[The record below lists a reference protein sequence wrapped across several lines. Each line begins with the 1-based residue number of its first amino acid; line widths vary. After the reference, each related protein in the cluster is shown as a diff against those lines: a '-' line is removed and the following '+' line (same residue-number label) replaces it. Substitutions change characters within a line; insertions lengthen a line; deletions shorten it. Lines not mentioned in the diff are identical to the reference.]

1 MKLKLLGLLC
11 AMSPAL
17 ALAKS
22 PAKEVDIV
30 LAGYRSAK
38 AIQAKVKKTVAQET
52 LETKMESQGKFYFS
66 KGKMRLEMMEPEH
79 TTVVYD
85 GKTIWFEQ
93 RVDDDHILV
102 TKMRAVELRK
112 SDSILAALFDKKD
125 ILKTFDFKN
134 ALSEDN
140 GKTFTFAAK
149 DKKNSD
155 VQLLDISI
163 KNKDISRI
171 SYKDRID
178 NRVTLEFSDLT
189 KGAVAPDKFIYKPP
203 KNAEI
208 TVAK

>member
-11 AMSPAL
+11 ATLPAL
-17 ALAKS
+17 AFAKPS
-22 PAKEVDIV
+22 AKEVDAV
-30 LAGYRSAK
+30 LGAYRSAK
-38 AIQAKVKKTVAQET
+38 AIQANVRKTVVQET
-52 LETKMESQGKFYFS
+52 LDTKMESRGKFYFS
-66 KGKMRLEMMEPEH
+66 KGKMRLEMMEPER

-93 RVDDDHILV
+93 RVDEEHILV

-125 ILKTFDFKN
+125 ILKTFDFKG
-134 ALSEDN
+134 ALSENDE
-140 GKTFTFAAK
+140 KTFNFAAK

-189 KGAVAPDKFIYKPP
+189 RGAVTGDKFIYTPP